1 MQWCGWQNGES
12 ALMKA
17 AKQGTTEAIRVL
29 VEGKANLDLVNEVS
43 EEGGG

>member
-1 MQWCGWQNGES
+1 MQWCGWQDGES

-17 AKQGTTEAIRVL
+17 ATYGHTEAIRVL
-29 VEGKANLDLVNEVS
+29 VEGKANLELVDKVS